1 MTGRKEVEGLTAGCG
16 VSCPGAPDMKRWD
29 GQTVREAPQCGRA
42 GAFRADPIVLA
53 AVVGFIALLTPA
65 LSVEAQPAPA
75 DLFSAVDPSTETE
88 TGPPP
93 VAMAPDPLVLRAR
106 FVTVDVGI
114 LAAARRTTTL
124 GATPGATLQL
134 NLFDDVEFPATID
147 RTAPT
152 RLGYALSGRLAGVDL
167 SRVTLVVNGR
177 LLVGTVQTPRA
188 TYRIRPAAAGTHVI
202 YQIDPSRL
210 PSEGDPRPPAEFSGP
225 HADGAAAPRRTF
237 DVVRAPDVGGDSVG
251 ADDGSTVDV
260 MVFYTPA
267 ARTGQGGRVA
277 IEMLIDQFVDETNQ
291 AYQNSG
297 VVQRLNLVHVDE
309 VEHTEGT
316 QYQDAE
322 LERRAEVLA
331 LREVY
336 AADLVHFVIAT
347 DNYCGIASLMANV
360 SHDFESRAFG
370 YTDYRCG
377 GATFA
382 HELGHN
388 MGLNH
393 DRYTERQFD
402 ELSNRP
408 YPYAYG
414 YVNQRA
420 FERGAPETSRWL
432 TLMSYHTQC
441 NDANISCTQLL
452 RFSNPHMIHEGDPM
466 GIAGDAA
473 SSALK
478 GPSDAR
484 RTLNDTRMTVANFR
498 RSSDRTRCTYVTT
511 PTRQFVDSRGGTF
524 SIAVT
529 TRPACSWTAA
539 SNAGFLSLTR
549 GGSGAGSGMVE
560 YRVAA
565 NNRSPRIGTIVVA
578 DQTVK
583 VEQVGPVNQG
593 ICDRTALVRD
603 AIMQAVA
610 DASTTG
616 DTYCWDVTAA
626 DLSGIGRLGVWGQG
640 AQRLSELRAGDF
652 SGLVG
657 LESLSVVNHN
667 LTSLPSDLFS
677 DVPNLKRL
685 WLVDNGALT
694 TLPARL
700 FGNLSNLESLFLYGN
715 VLNDLPADVFV
726 GLSGVELI
734 DLEDN
739 ELAALRAGAFRGLSG
754 LRDLALADNKLESL
768 PVGIFADLPGLE
780 VLRLQRN
787 EFATLPAGIFAGLY
801 GLRGFWLGGNPG
813 APFTLTL
820 ELAPS
825 GDGVVVGL
833 PEGAPFD
840 MTVGLSV
847 TGGTLSGSDAT
858 LSRGRTLSER
868 IPLTR
873 HGSGPVTVSPGPAP
887 AIPTGAC
894 RRITPCYW
902 GARIAV
908 GAPLTFFPGA
918 NRPPEP
924 VGTLAPLTIG
934 VDESPVTVEVSGAFR
949 DPDGDRLAYGGSS
962 SAPSVTSVSVSG
974 SRVTVRPVSA
984 GTAAVTVTATD
995 IDGSNTTATQSF
1007 AVTVARLFTD
1017 HPIVA
1022 GVTPIKAVHFTELRE
1037 RIEMLRAARG
1047 VGRFAWTDPVLAA
1060 GVTPVKLVHLV
1071 ELRRALESAY
1081 RAAGRSVPPW
1091 ADPAAVAGT
1100 TQVRAEHL
1108 MELRAAVVALE

>member
-1 MTGRKEVEGLTAGCG
+1 
-16 VSCPGAPDMKRWD
+16 MKRGD
-29 GQTVREAPQCGRA
+29 GQSVWETSQCGRA

-53 AVVGFIALLTPA
+53 AVAGFVPLLTPA
-65 LSVEAQPAPA
+65 LSVEAQPTPT
-75 DLFSAVDPSTETE
+75 DLFSAVDPSMATE
-88 TGPPP
+88 TGSPP

-114 LAAARRTTTL
+114 LAAARRTTL

-152 RLGYALSGRLAGVDL
+152 RLGYALSGRLAGVEL

-225 HADGAAAPRRTF
+225 DADGAAAPRRTF
-237 DVVRAPDVGGDSVG
+237 NVVRAPDVGGDSVG

-316 QYQDAE
+316 EFQDAE

-347 DNYCGIASLMANV
+347 DNYCGIANFMANV

-393 DRYTERQFD
+393 DRYSESQFD

-441 NDANISCTQLL
+441 SDANISCTQLL
-452 RFSNPHMIHEGDPM
+452 RFSNPDMIHEGDPM
-466 GIAGDAA
+466 GIAGDGA

-524 SIAVT
+524 SIVVA

-539 SNAGFLSLTR
+539 SNAGFLSLSR
-549 GGSGAGSGMVE
+549 SSSGAGSGMVE

-565 NNRSPRIGTIVVA
+565 NSGSPRIGTIVVA
-578 DQTVK
+578 DQTFQ

-610 DASTTG
+610 DASTVG

-626 DLSGIGRLGVWGQG
+626 DLSGVGWLDILGQDT
-640 AQRLSELRAGDF
+640 QRLSELRAGDF
-652 SGLVG
+652 SGLDG

-677 DVPNLKRL
+677 GLSNLKHL
-685 WLVDNGALT
+685 WLVNNSALM
-694 TLPARL
+694 TLPLRL
-700 FGNLSNLESLFLYGN
+700 FEDLSNLEDLYLYGN
-715 VLNDLPADVFV
+715 SLNGLPADVFV
-726 GLSGVELI
+726 GLSGVESIHL
-734 DLEDN
+734 DDN
-739 ELAALRAGAFRGLSG
+739 ELAALRTGAFRGLAS
-754 LRDLALADNKLESL
+754 LKDLTLADNKLETL

-780 VLRLQRN
+780 VLRLHRN

-801 GLRGFWLGGNPG
+801 GLRGFWLKGNPG
-813 APFTLTL
+813 APFALTL

-833 PEGAPFD
+833 REGAPFD

-858 LSRGRTLSER
+858 LSRGRTLSEP

-873 HGSGPVTVSPGPAP
+873 HGSGPVTVSSGPAP
-887 AIPTGAC
+887 AIPTGDC
-894 RRITPCYW
+894 RWITPCYS

-908 GAPLTFFPGA
+908 GAPLTFPGA
-918 NRPPEP
+918 NRPPEL
-924 VGTLAPLTIG
+924 VGTLAPLTIDM
-934 VDESPVTVEVSGAFR
+934 DEPAVTVDVSGAFR
-949 DPDGDRLAYGGSS
+949 DLDGDRLTYGAGS
-962 SAPSVTSVSVSG
+962 SAPGVVSVSVTG
-974 SRVTVRPVSA
+974 SRVTVTPLSA
-984 GTAAVTVTATD
+984 GMVTVTVTATD
-995 IDGSNTTATQSF
+995 VGGSNTPATQSF
-1007 AVTVARLFTD
+1007 AVTVRRPFTD
-1017 HPIVA
+1017 HPIMA
-1022 GVTPIKAVHFTELRE
+1022 GVTPVRAVHFTELRE
-1037 RIEMLRAARG
+1037 RINALLAAWG
-1047 VGRFAWTDPVLAA
+1047 LGRFAWTDPVLAA
-1060 GVTPVKLVHLV
+1060 GVTQVKLVHLV

-1081 RAAGRSVPPW
+1081 RAAGRAAPPW
-1091 ADPAAVAGT
+1091 TDAAAVAGT
-1100 TQVRAEHL
+1100 TPIRAGHL